1 MEKMLLDCTLRDGG
15 YVNDWKFGRDTIV
28 NIFERLVSA
37 GTDVI
42 EVGFL
47 DGRRSFDPDRSIM
60 PDTEAAEKIYGRLNR
75 GRSMAVAMIDYG
87 TCDIGRLAPAKES
100 CLDGIRVIFKKHR
113 MEEALAYC
121 AQVKALGYK
130 VFAQAVSITSYA

>member
-47 DGRRSFDPDRSIM
+47 DGRRSFDPDRGIM
-60 PDTEAAEKIYGRLNR
+60 PDTEAAEKNNGRL
-75 GRSMAVAMIDYG
+75 
-87 TCDIGRLAPAKES
+87 
-100 CLDGIRVIFKKHR
+100 
-113 MEEALAYC
+113 
-121 AQVKALGYK
+121 
-130 VFAQAVSITSYA
+130 